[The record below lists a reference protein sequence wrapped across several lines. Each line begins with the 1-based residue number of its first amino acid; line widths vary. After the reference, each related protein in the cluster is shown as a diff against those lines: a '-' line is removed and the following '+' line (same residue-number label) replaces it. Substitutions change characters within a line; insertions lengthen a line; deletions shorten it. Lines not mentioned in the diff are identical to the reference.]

1 MKVCLVL
8 EGCYPYVNGGVSS
21 WVHNYIL
28 ATKDIEYILCTIY
41 PNRESKGKFVYDIP
55 DNVVEIVEYFMDDFE
70 VGESEKKY
78 NPSADFINET
88 KNIIYGNDVNW
99 NIIFDE
105 VTGNKFDLC
114 AFFKSVEY
122 IKLVTDICER
132 NGKSRI
138 GPYSSSNRR

>member
-1 MKVCLVL
+1 MRVCLVL

-70 VGESEKKY
+70 VGESEK
-78 NPSADFINET
+78 
-88 KNIIYGNDVNW
+88 NIILVL
-99 NIIFDE
+99 IS
-105 VTGNKFDLC
+105 LM
-114 AFFKSVEY
+114 
-122 IKLVTDICER
+122 KLKILFMEMML
-132 NGKSRI
+132 I
-138 GPYSSSNRR
+138 GILFLMKLLVKNLIYVPFLRVLSI